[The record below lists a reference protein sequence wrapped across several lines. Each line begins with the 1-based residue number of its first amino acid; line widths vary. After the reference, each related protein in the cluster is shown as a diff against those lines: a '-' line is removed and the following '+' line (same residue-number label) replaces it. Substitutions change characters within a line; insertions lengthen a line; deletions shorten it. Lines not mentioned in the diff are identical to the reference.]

1 MKTSGGSPQ
10 GAAGWA
16 QVCISLHQ
24 QQEGRGRSGR
34 GWALGGYA
42 GLSQQACTG
51 EENPLAK
58 GSYVCCHTCGKV
70 GQFPALGDMCT
81 GPSSS

>member
-1 MKTSGGSPQ
+1 M
-10 GAAGWA
+10 
-16 QVCISLHQ
+16 
-24 QQEGRGRSGR
+24 
-34 GWALGGYA
+34 

-70 GQFPALGDMCT
+70 GKFPALGDVYW
-81 GPSSS
+81 PFL